1 MSPSRTGWA
10 PLRAFT
16 SAAACRF
23 ESPST
28 ESHHRGHGWLCLRT
42 RGHGK
47 EISDPRIWDVIADE
61 LSVVALTL
69 CRNAQKWK
77 STREKGRRQQN
88 AETNSCRQA
97 ERPDD
102 ELSKHRRCR
111 GGIGNRSFRHHHHKS
126 SAQNT
131 PIERRTAMTLRV

>member
-1 MSPSRTGWA
+1 MS
-10 PLRAFT
+10 
-16 SAAACRF
+16 C
-23 ESPST
+23 
-28 ESHHRGHGWLCLRT
+28 
-42 RGHGK
+42 
-47 EISDPRIWDVIADE
+47 VADE

-102 ELSKHRRCR
+102 ELRKHRRCR
-111 GGIGNRSFRHHHHKS
+111 GGIGNRSFRHHHHKGG
-126 SAQNT
+126 AQNT
-131 PIERRTAMTLRV
+131 PIEMKDGDDSSRMETLQEIIFGGVTASIIESGRHGRDRG

>member
-1 MSPSRTGWA
+1 MSRSRTGWA

-23 ESPST
+23 ESLFRSLVEQGGTNRMPVTS
-28 ESHHRGHGWLCLRT
+28 SRMSC
-42 RGHGK
+42 
-47 EISDPRIWDVIADE
+47 VADE

-88 AETNSCRQA
+88 AETDSCRQA

-102 ELSKHRRCR
+102 ELGKNRRCR
-111 GGIGNRSFRHHHHKS
+111 GGSGNRSFRHHHHKGA
-126 SAQNT
+126 AQNT
-131 PIERRTAMTLRV
+131 PIEMRTAMTLR